1 MKISVKLFANF
12 REAVGKK
19 DVPLETNGNTAM
31 AVVLALIALY
41 PALGPLMLHEGGLKP
56 YVNVLVNGKKAE
68 PTDKIKEG
76 DEVAIFP
83 PVSGG

>member
-1 MKISVKLFANF
+1 MKTSVKLFANV

-19 DVPLETNGNTAM
+19 DVSFETNGNTVM

-41 PALGPLMLHEGGLKP
+41 PNLGPLMLHEGALKP
-56 YVNVLVNGKKAE
+56 YVNVLINGKKAE
-68 PTDKIKEG
+68 PTDRVKEG

>member
-19 DVPLETNGNTAM
+19 DISLETNGNTAM
-31 AVVLALIALY
+31 AVVLALIAMY
-41 PALGPLMLHEGGLKP
+41 PSLGPLMLHDGNLKP
-56 YVNVLVNGKKAE
+56 YVNVLINGKKAE
-68 PTDKIKEG
+68 PTDRIKEG
-76 DEVAIFP
+76 DEIAIFP

>member
-1 MKISVKLFANF
+1 MKINVRLFANF

-19 DVPLETNGNTAM
+19 DLSLETNGGNVM
-31 AVVLALIALY
+31 AVVLSLIALY
-41 PALGPLMLHEGGLKP
+41 PSLGPLMLHKGGLKP

-68 PTDKIKEG
+68 TTDRVKEG

>member
-19 DVPLETNGNTAM
+19 DVPLEINGNTAM
-31 AVVLALIALY
+31 AVVLALIAMY
-41 PALGPLMLHEGGLKP
+41 PDLGPLMLHDGNLKP
-56 YVNVLVNGKKAE
+56 YVNVLINGKKAE
-68 PTDKIKEG
+68 PTDRIKEG
-76 DEVAIFP
+76 DEIAIFP